1 MPGSVKSSINCQLHM
16 EPWYIWY
23 EDTWDFIHAFSL
35 PSFCSS
41 LFFVHSQRKKKTRKK
56 KIARFRVGHYIGNIF
71 TNNIAWNCKIYAG
84 KKHWNQ
90 FQTICFRDIL
100 LKNTTIS
107 VIFDHNLESFRIE
120 TSSSSV
126 DQMEKQLFLSNLK
139 M

>member
-1 MPGSVKSSINCQLHM
+1 MWNPLLTANYTWNPDTFGMKILGISFMPFLSLASVLH
-16 EPWYIWY
+16 
-23 EDTWDFIHAFSL
+23 FSL
-35 PSFCSS
+35 SI
-41 LFFVHSQRKKKTRKK
+41 HKERRKQEK

-107 VIFDHNLESFRIE
+107 VIFDHNLESFRME